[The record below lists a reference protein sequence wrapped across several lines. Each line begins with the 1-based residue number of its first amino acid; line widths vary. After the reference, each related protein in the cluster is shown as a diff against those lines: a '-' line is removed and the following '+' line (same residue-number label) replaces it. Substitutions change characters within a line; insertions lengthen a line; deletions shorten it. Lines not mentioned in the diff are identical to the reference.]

1 MTKKKTEAAPAT
13 TEAKQPVALET
24 RVVAIAELRPNPW
37 NPNKQSDFIFERE
50 RESIKE
56 FGFVDPVTV
65 RRVPGQEGYEIVDGE
80 HRYRAAK
87 EEGYTSISIVDLGE
101 IPDSHAKRL
110 TVVLNETRGEPD
122 TTLMADLIKSL
133 SDESVDL
140 LAVLPYSE
148 QELKRYLDI
157 ANFDLSTLE
166 MPDTPVTPV
175 DTSGVDVE
183 QQGPE
188 VKLKITTRSSG
199 MGIIQSAISIARRL
213 GAPTDSDAL
222 IAICKDYLEKMAPE
236 KLA

>member
-1 MTKKKTEAAPAT
+1 MTKKKTEATKPSTTAPAT
-13 TEAKQPVALET
+13 AIET
-24 RVVAIAELRPNPW
+24 MTVSVTELRPNPW
-37 NPNKQSDFIFERE
+37 NPNKQSEFIFERE
-50 RESIKE
+50 RASIKE

-65 RRVPGQEGYEIVDGE
+65 RVVPGVPGFEIVDGE
-80 HRYRAAK
+80 HRFRAAIA
-87 EEGYTSISIVDLGE
+87 EGYSNITVINLGE
-101 IPDSHAKRL
+101 IPDAHAKRL

-133 SDESVDL
+133 RDEDVDL
-140 LAVLPYSE
+140 LAVLPYSD
-148 QELKRYLDI
+148 QELKRFLDI
-157 ANFDLSTLE
+157 ADFDLTTLE
-166 MPDTPVTPV
+166 MPPEAQATPDAT
-175 DTSGVDVE
+175 GVDVE

-222 IAICKDYLEKMAPE
+222 IAICKDYLERMAPE